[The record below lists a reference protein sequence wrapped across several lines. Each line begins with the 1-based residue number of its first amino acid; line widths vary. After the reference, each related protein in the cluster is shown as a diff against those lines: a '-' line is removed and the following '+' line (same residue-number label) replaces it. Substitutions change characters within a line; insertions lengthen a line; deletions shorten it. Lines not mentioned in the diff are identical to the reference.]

1 MSELTLES
9 FGQTF
14 TFGDDV
20 TMEEAIADIKS
31 RFNPKYQGTSLERLF
46 NSSLNLA
53 VSRADPTQFAV
64 DRTLLGEAYAGIRR
78 GIGATL
84 GSAVRGI
91 EEIPEAILN
100 EELFGNYFQDWGDE
114 IVTDTIRD
122 YKPGRDYE
130 WVGGLGEAV
139 GSAGAFLT
147 AGLIGTGI
155 GAGLA
160 AVSPI
165 SAPVVS
171 ALVAGGLG
179 ALATGDEA
187 YQRAIE
193 AGADPE
199 QLRAS
204 TFLGSLLGI
213 TEAIPAE
220 RLVGGL
226 FGRIGITAGAG
237 RMAGLTNKYKAGLID
252 DATNF
257 NRLNNIKDEV
267 GTLKAYIRNV
277 ATDAGLEGS
286 QEALQAIGQNVIEH
300 YIYNP
305 DQPITN
311 FEDIEQGL
319 YGGGAGAILSGI
331 TSIFKVRGDV
341 SRVERE
347 INREQDA
354 NAQARNNISTAVEDP
369 ALKAQI
375 QNIPGITARTL
386 SESLQP
392 VAQRFGVN
400 RALFPDV
407 ATGKVKEKLIIP
419 TALPDTAREQIKN
432 VLGPNNVVM
441 EESSSIKQLMSNVQ
455 PASTASALFQK
466 AQERERARR
475 QNAQIIDKTTGLT
488 TPIPEATLKAMEKT
502 GATIQYSGNL
512 EEFQRLFPEDYE
524 SISKGTK
531 NIQKRLNEV
540 LPGASVFAPA
550 EQQSGYFIE
559 DPTNPS
565 RRTYRETFP
574 AKDFANQVDTIYGAG
589 TSDKIGLNNIT
600 DPVINPSGGL
610 NKDYVNSMDKII
622 TLLEGEKKKRDDIQK
637 RIQPYTE
644 KLGLAAEQEGI
655 RNQIETAAK
664 TQTLSEKQKNIIGEI
679 NKLAGDDVNVSFGD
693 AARVQDM
700 YDRYR
705 GKVPSTPTVGGF
717 VIGTGESIML
727 NNDAINKDPA
737 AAKLLVGE
745 EAFHVAQIRFLTQK
759 ERDILDSTL
768 TPELAEANGIDL
780 SAYPDPQMKR
790 MEAQAKLA
798 AKYYAEGADSIK
810 GLRPEKKGVIR
821 RILDKIKKGIEGI
834 VRIVKKNNMETE
846 YQSVDQILRAFTE
859 GALARPSEA
868 RKPLIVESKNLSQIY
883 ANNAQAPTRALKS
896 TTALNKFMQGQT
908 PKGLKSWLGDVL
920 YNLYG
925 LTGTM
930 GDFFAK
936 YDGLK
941 PIAQLTRKIQA
952 KFDDVILKVEEIAG
966 TAFLE
971 RLNQGEK
978 TTLNGFLD
986 AVNRILQV
994 STEETLTEQ
1003 DLRKMGVTN
1012 PETIRKVL
1020 SGEDLNIV
1028 DFFGQDIIHPDPSL
1042 QDQTYR
1048 IDSGTPIAKIAEDTR
1063 KIFDYLFDEKLDA
1076 YVLINLAAIN
1086 EELTKDNYLN
1096 ITLDEI
1102 KTNPESLK
1110 AKLDQLNQN
1119 GETQR
1124 VKDIEDTLKIYNE
1137 AKKQKRLMYFPS
1149 IRNGRYG
1156 FKYKFKD
1163 ARGVEQT
1170 GFKVINDTGIT
1181 IKSLRRN
1188 AEEFQKKFFLEN
1200 PDYQKDG
1207 DTFEVTYDNFIR
1219 NNIDAS
1225 DSFMIQMIFD
1235 SAIGSTQLSSKM
1247 DKDALRDLRSKF
1259 IGKISKSVGT
1269 RLLPKSK
1276 SVYGYLTRDNRSTYL
1291 SENFNNYVS
1300 SQANLISRMPN
1311 NIQLQKEITKAKSDK
1326 SIPEPVIKQ
1335 VENVWGKDGY
1345 LTEEHRIS
1353 DQMKR
1358 GAFVW
1363 WLGYNLSSAMVNLV
1377 GLVHTTMPYIMAI
1390 AKNPAEGTQALIKG
1404 AKLAMMMTKRMPF
1417 ASAEKV
1423 GISRVLQFLDFANK
1437 PFDFTTKP
1445 AGMPQDIFDMLKSI
1459 QPSLNPIMLSDFT
1472 GELTQQGLRRN
1483 TKAGRAFDIG
1493 MRGAG
1498 FAFAWVET
1506 FNRVATA
1513 IAAYETYKKNP
1524 EAARRIYEAEG
1535 TNKFG
1540 EFNAENFTK
1549 FSVEKAQFKFDKTER
1564 PAYNRGPIG
1573 GVVTQ
1578 FLPYQINVMRYF
1590 FGALRAGIFGASGVD
1605 AQGNPRQLDPETR
1618 KIYQKM
1624 ALISSMAFIAGG
1636 GIVGMPAA
1644 AIIGDIISMIISAFG
1659 GDDEDPEKML
1669 TDMFNSFGLP
1679 QEISAALAYRGLPS
1693 LVGVE
1698 IGKRTGIEGPR
1709 SLFNIVTGNQEASL
1723 PDFLGPAGGILG
1735 QTNNFFRRY
1744 NNGDEDIAFM
1754 ELLPPV
1760 FRNIALA
1767 SMGSRR
1773 VTLAGRELP
1782 VEAFGG
1788 IDFFDTIMQA
1798 SGFTP
1803 TAVVEAR
1810 NSQYQQ
1816 NMMERNYTR
1825 RGEKFRNEARN
1836 TLVDLYAARAEGDQ
1850 EAVRELQED
1859 LRAIQ
1864 MAVNESRRENP
1875 SEPFS
1880 FDLKTLARYAYDDFL
1895 RREGVR
1901 VPITD
1906 LPKNIRRQYQENIL
1920 GQFGWRYQ
1928 PQS

>member
-20 TMEEAIADIKS
+20 TMEEAIADIKN
-31 RFNPKYQGTSLERLF
+31 RFNPKYQGTSLESLF

-78 GIGATL
+78 GISGTL
-84 GSAVRGI
+84 GSAIRGI
-91 EEIPEAILN
+91 EEIPEALLN
-100 EELFGNYFQDWGDE
+100 EELFGNYFQEWGDE
-114 IVTDTIRD
+114 FISDSVRD

-139 GSAGAFLT
+139 GSAGTFLT
-147 AGLIGTGI
+147 VGLIGTGI
-155 GAGLA
+155 GAGAAALA
-160 AVSPI
+160 PAVGI
-165 SAPVVS
+165 SAPVVG

-179 ALATGDEA
+179 VLATGDEA

-193 AGADPE
+193 DGADPE

-213 TEAIPAE
+213 TEAIPAG

-226 FGRIGITAGAG
+226 FGRIGITAGSG
-237 RMAGLTNKYKAGLID
+237 RMASLTNQYKAGLID
-252 DATNF
+252 DATYF
-257 NRLNNIKDEV
+257 NRLDNIKDEV
-267 GTLKAYIRNV
+267 GTLKAYIQNV
-277 ATDAGLEGS
+277 AADAGLEGS

-341 SRVERE
+341 RRVERE

-354 NAQARNNISTAVEDP
+354 NVQARNNISTAVEDP
-369 ALKAQI
+369 ALQTQI

-392 VAQRFGVN
+392 VEQKLGVN
-400 RALFPDV
+400 VALFPDV
-407 ATGKVKEKLIIP
+407 ATGGVKEKLIIP
-419 TALPDTAREQIKN
+419 TALPDTTREQIKN
-432 VLGPNNVVM
+432 VLGEDNVVM
-441 EESSSIKQLMSNVQ
+441 EESSSIKQLMSDVQ

-466 AQERERARR
+466 AQERARAREK
-475 QNAQIIDKTTGLT
+475 AKLEVDKTTGL
-488 TPIPEATLKAMEKT
+488 PQVSEDVSKIVDKT
-502 GATIQYSGNL
+502 GGSVQYAEDL
-512 EEFQRLFPEDYE
+512 VDFQVSLVGQP
-524 SISKGTK
+524 SINPAKALSSITKATK
-531 NIQKRLNEV
+531 NTQKNLNKV
-540 LPGASVFAPA
+540 LPEASVFSP
-550 EQQSGYFIE
+550 GKR
-559 DPTNPS
+559 P
-565 RRTYRETFP
+565 
-574 AKDFANQVDTIYGAG
+574 KDFVRQVDALYGAG
-589 TSDKIGLNNIT
+589 TSDKIGLSALT
-600 DPVINPSGGL
+600 GSGINPDATI
-610 NKDYVNSMDKII
+610 NQDYMNSMDKII

-637 RIQPYTE
+637 RIQTYKE
-644 KLGLAAEQEGI
+644 KLGLASEQESI
-655 RNQIETAAK
+655 RNQVEKAAK
-664 TQTLSEKQKNIIGEI
+664 TQALSEKQKNINSEI
-679 NKLAGDDVNVSFGD
+679 NKLAGDDVNIAFGN
-693 AARVQDM
+693 ASRVQNM
-700 YDRYR
+700 YDTYR
-705 GKVPSTPTVGGF
+705 GETPSTPTVGGF

-727 NNDAINKDPA
+727 NKDAINKDPA

-745 EAFHVAQIRFLTQK
+745 EAFHVAQIRFLTQN
-759 ERDILDSTL
+759 ERDILDKTL

-780 SAYPDPQMKR
+780 SSYPDPQMKR

-810 GLRPEKKGVIR
+810 GLKPEKKGLIR

-868 RKPLIVESKNLSQIY
+868 RKPLIVESKNLDKIY

-896 TTALNKFMQGQT
+896 TTAINKFMQGQT
-908 PKGLKSWLGDVL
+908 PSNIRSWLGDL
-920 YNLYG
+920 FYNLYG
-925 LTGTM
+925 MTGTM

-936 YDGLK
+936 YEGLK
-941 PIAQLTRKIQA
+941 PIAQITRKIQA

-971 RLNQGEK
+971 KLNQTEK

-1003 DLRKMGVTN
+1003 DLRAMGVTN
-1012 PETIRKVL
+1012 TETIRKIL
-1020 SGEDLNIV
+1020 SGEDLNIT
-1028 DFFGQDIIHPDPSL
+1028 DFFGQDIIHQDPSL

-1048 IDSGTPIAKIAEDTR
+1048 IDPNTPIAKIAEDTR

-1086 EELTKDNYLN
+1086 DELTKDNYLN
-1096 ITLDEI
+1096 ITLEEI

-1110 AKLDQLNQN
+1110 SKLDQLNQN
-1119 GETQR
+1119 NQTKR

-1188 AEEFQKKFFLEN
+1188 AQEFQKKFFLEN
-1200 PDYQKDG
+1200 PDYEKDG
-1207 DTFEVTYDNFIR
+1207 DVFEVTYDNFIR
-1219 NNIDAS
+1219 KNIDAS

-1235 SAIGSTQLSSKM
+1235 SAIGSTELSSKM

-1300 SQANLISRMPN
+1300 SQANLISRMPD
-1311 NIQLQKEITKAKSDK
+1311 NIQLQKEIKKAKSDR
-1326 SIPEPVIKQ
+1326 SIPEPVIQQ
-1335 VENVWGKDGY
+1335 VEKVWGKDGY
-1345 LTEEHRIS
+1345 LTEEHRVA
-1353 DQMKR
+1353 DKFKR
-1358 GAFVW
+1358 AAFVW

-1404 AKLAMMMTKRMPF
+1404 VKLATMLTKKMPF
-1417 ASAEKV
+1417 ASQEKV
-1423 GISRVLQFLDFANK
+1423 GMSRVLQFLDFANK

-1445 AGMPQDIFDMLKSI
+1445 DGMPQDIFDMLKSI

-1472 GELTQQGLRRN
+1472 GELTQQGLRKN
-1483 TKAGRAFDIG
+1483 TKAGRAFDIAV
-1493 MRGAG
+1493 RGAG

-1564 PAYNRGPIG
+1564 PEYNRGPIG

-1578 FLPYQINVMRYF
+1578 FLPYQFNVMRYF
-1590 FGALRAGIFGASGVD
+1590 FGALYAGIVGASGID
-1605 AQGNPRQLDPETR
+1605 AQGNPRKLDPETR

-1636 GIVGMPAA
+1636 GIIGMPLAG
-1644 AIIGDIISMIISAFG
+1644 IIGDLISMIISAFG
-1659 GDDEDPEKML
+1659 GDEEDPEKML

-1693 LVGVE
+1693 LAGVE

-1709 SLFNIVTGNQEASL
+1709 SFFNNVLGNQEASL
-1723 PDFLGPAGGILG
+1723 PDFLGPAGGMLG
-1735 QTNNFFRRY
+1735 QASNFFRRY
-1744 NNGDEDIAFM
+1744 NNGDEDIALM

-1816 NMMERNYTR
+1816 NMMERNYNR
-1825 RGEKFRNEARN
+1825 RGERFRNEYRN
-1836 TLVDLYAARAEGDQ
+1836 TMVDLYEARAEGDQ

-1864 MAVNESRRENP
+1864 MAVAESRRENP

-1880 FDLKTLARYAYDDFL
+1880 FDPKTIARYALDDFL

-1901 VPITD
+1901 VPLTD
-1906 LPKNIRRQYQENIL
+1906 LPKNIRGEYQENIL

-1928 PQS
+1928 PQT

>member
-1 MSELTLES
+1 MSELTLPEIGTYA
-9 FGQTF
+9 FGE
-14 TFGDDV
+14 DV
-20 TMEEAIADIKS
+20 TLEEAATELRSKLK
-31 RFNPKYQGTSLERLF
+31 PEYVGTPYEGIYNRIVDLSVE
-46 NSSLNLA
+46 
-53 VSRADPTQFAV
+53 RADPTQFAI

-78 GIGATL
+78 GISGTL
-84 GSAVRGI
+84 GSAIRGI
-91 EEIPEAILN
+91 EEIPEALLN
-100 EELFGNYFQDWGDE
+100 EELFGNYLQDAGAE
-114 IVTDTIRD
+114 FISDTLRD

-130 WVGGLGEAV
+130 WAGGLGEAV
-139 GSAGAFLT
+139 GSAGTFLT
-147 AGLIGTGI
+147 AGLIGAGV
-155 GAGLA
+155 GAGALA
-160 AVSPI
+160 LAPAAGI
-165 SAPVVS
+165 SSAIGG

-179 ALATGDEA
+179 VLVAGDEA
-187 YQRAIE
+187 YQRAVAE
-193 AGADPE
+193 GADPE
-199 QLRAS
+199 QLRYAVGLS
-204 TFLGSLLGI
+204 SAILGPL
-213 TEAIPAE
+213 EALPTG

-226 FGRIGITAGAG
+226 LGRIGITAGSG
-237 RMAGLTNKYKAGLID
+237 RMAGLTNQYRTGQIT
-252 DATNF
+252 DAEYF
-257 NRLNNIKDEV
+257 SRMDNIRDEV
-267 GTLKAYIRNV
+267 GTLRAYVTNV

-286 QEALQAIGQNVIEH
+286 QEALAAIGQNVIER

-305 DQPITN
+305 DQRIVN

-347 INREQDA
+347 ITREQDA
-354 NAQARNNISTAVEDP
+354 NTQARSNIGNGVEDP
-369 ALKAQI
+369 NLRAQI
-375 QNIPGITARTL
+375 DNLPGITARTL
-386 SESLQP
+386 SEALNP
-392 VAQRFGVN
+392 IVERFGV
-400 RALFPDV
+400 DV
-407 ATGKVKEKLIIP
+407 ALEAMTGAEEVGEKLIIP
-419 TALPDTAREQIKN
+419 TALPDTTREQIKN
-432 VLGPNNVVM
+432 ILGADNVVM
-441 EESSSIKQLMSNVQ
+441 EESTGIKQLISNVR
-455 PASTASALFQK
+455 PVSTASALFQK
-466 AQERERARR
+466 AQERARAREK
-475 QNAQIIDKTTGLT
+475 AKLEADKTTGLPAVPAEISNMVNKT
-488 TPIPEATLKAMEKT
+488 GGSVKYAEDLVNFQASLVGQPSIDPAKALSSITEAT
-502 GATIQYSGNL
+502 
-512 EEFQRLFPEDYE
+512 
-524 SISKGTK
+524 K
-531 NIQKRLNEV
+531 NTQKKLNEV
-540 LPGASVFAPA
+540 LPEASVFSP
-550 EQQSGYFIE
+550 GKRPKGFV
-559 DPTNPS
+559 
-565 RRTYRETFP
+565 R
-574 AKDFANQVDTIYGAG
+574 QVDALYGAG
-589 TSDKIGLNNIT
+589 TSDKIGLSSLT
-600 DPVINPSGGL
+600 GSAINPDATI
-610 NKDYVNSMDKII
+610 NQDYMNSMDKII

-637 RIQPYTE
+637 RIQTYKE
-644 KLGLAAEQEGI
+644 KLGLASEQESI

-664 TQTLSEKQKNIIGEI
+664 TQALSEKQKNINSEI
-679 NKLAGDDVNVSFGD
+679 NKLAGDDVNIAFGN
-693 AARVQDM
+693 ASRVQNM

-705 GKVPSTPTVGGF
+705 GEAPSTPTVGGF

-727 NNDAINKDPA
+727 NKDAINKDPA
-737 AAKLLVGE
+737 SAKLLVGE
-745 EAFHVAQIRFLTQK
+745 EAFHVAQIRFLTQNEK
-759 ERDILDSTL
+759 DILDKTL

-780 SAYPDPQMKR
+780 SSYPDPQMKR

-798 AKYYAEGADSIK
+798 AKYYAEGADSIT
-810 GLRPEKKGVIR
+810 GLRPEKKGFIR

-883 ANNAQAPTRALKS
+883 ANNAQAPTRTLNS
-896 TTALNKFMQGQT
+896 TTALNRFMQGQT
-908 PKGLKSWLGDVL
+908 PSNIKSWLGDL
-920 YNLYG
+920 FYNLYG

-936 YDGLK
+936 YEGLK

-971 RLNQGEK
+971 KLNQTEK

-994 STEETLTEQ
+994 STENNLTEQ
-1003 DLRKMGVTN
+1003 DLRAMGVTN
-1012 PETIRKVL
+1012 TETIRKIL
-1020 SGEDLNIV
+1020 SGEDLNIT
-1028 DFFGQDIIHPDPSL
+1028 DFFGQDIIHQDPSL
-1042 QDQTYR
+1042 QDQKYR
-1048 IDSGTPIAKIAEDTR
+1048 IDPNTPIAKIAEDTR

-1086 EELTKDNYLN
+1086 DELTKDNYLN
-1096 ITLDEI
+1096 LTLDEI

-1110 AKLDQLNQN
+1110 SKLDQLNQN
-1119 GETQR
+1119 NETKR

-1149 IRNGRYG
+1149 LRNGRYG
-1156 FKYKFKD
+1156 FKYKFRD
-1163 ARGVEQT
+1163 ARGVERT
-1170 GFKVINDTGIT
+1170 GFKVINDTGVT

-1188 AEEFQKKFFLEN
+1188 AGEFQKKFFLEN
-1200 PDYQKDG
+1200 PDYKKEG
-1207 DTFEVTYDNFIR
+1207 DVFEVTYDNFIR
-1219 NNIDAS
+1219 ENIDAS

-1235 SAIGSTQLSSKM
+1235 SAIGSTELSSKM
-1247 DKDALRDLRSKF
+1247 DENALRDLRSKF
-1259 IGKISKSVGT
+1259 IGKISQSVGK
-1269 RLLPKSK
+1269 RLLPKST

-1300 SQANLISRMPN
+1300 SQANLISRMPD
-1311 NIQLQKEITKAKSDK
+1311 NIQLQKEITKAKSDR
-1326 SIPEPVIKQ
+1326 SIPEPVIQQ
-1335 VENVWGKDGY
+1335 VEKVWGKDGY
-1345 LTEEHRIS
+1345 LTEEHRIA
-1353 DQMKR
+1353 DKFKR

-1404 AKLAMMMTKRMPF
+1404 VKLAMMMTKRMPF
-1417 ASAEKV
+1417 ASPEKV
-1423 GISRVLQFLDFANK
+1423 GMSRVLQFLDFANK

-1445 AGMPQDIFDMLKSI
+1445 DGMPQDIFDMLKSI

-1483 TKAGRAFDIG
+1483 TKAGRAFDIAL
-1493 MRGAG
+1493 RGAG

-1506 FNRVATA
+1506 FNRVTTA

-1535 TNKFG
+1535 VNKFG

-1578 FLPYQINVMRYF
+1578 FLPYQVNVMRYF

-1605 AQGNPRQLDPETR
+1605 AQGNPRKLDPETR

-1636 GIVGMPAA
+1636 GLIGMPLA
-1644 AIIGDIISMIISAFG
+1644 AITGDLISMIISAFG
-1659 GDDEDPEKML
+1659 GDEEDPEKML

-1709 SLFNIVTGNQEASL
+1709 SLFNNVFGNQEASL
-1723 PDFLGPAGGILG
+1723 SDFFGPAGGILG
-1735 QTNNFFRRY
+1735 QASNFFRRY
-1744 NNGDEDIAFM
+1744 NSGDEDIAFM

-1788 IDFFDTIMQA
+1788 IDFFDTIVQA

-1825 RGEKFRNEARN
+1825 RGERFRNEARN
-1836 TLVDLYAARAEGDQ
+1836 TLVDLYTARAEGDQ
-1850 EAVRELQED
+1850 EAVRDLQED
-1859 LRAIQ
+1859 IRAIQ
-1864 MAVNESRRENP
+1864 EAVNESRRENP

-1880 FDLKTLARYAYDDFL
+1880 FDLKTIARYASDDFL
-1895 RREGVR
+1895 RRQGIQIPVR
-1901 VPITD
+1901 EM
-1906 LPKNIRRQYQENIL
+1906 PKVIRPQYQEAL

>member
-1 MSELTLES
+1 MSELTLPEIGTYA
-9 FGQTF
+9 FGE
-14 TFGDDV
+14 DV
-20 TMEEAIADIKS
+20 TLEEAATELRSKLK
-31 RFNPKYQGTSLERLF
+31 PEYVGTPYEGIYNRIVDLSVE
-46 NSSLNLA
+46 
-53 VSRADPTQFAV
+53 RADPTQFAI

-78 GIGATL
+78 GISGTL
-84 GSAVRGI
+84 GSAIRGI
-91 EEIPEAILN
+91 EEIPEALLN
-100 EELFGNYFQDWGDE
+100 EELFGNYLQDAGAE
-114 IVTDTIRD
+114 FISDTLRD

-130 WVGGLGEAV
+130 WAGGLGEAV
-139 GSAGAFLT
+139 GSAGTFLT
-147 AGLIGTGI
+147 AGLIGAGV
-155 GAGLA
+155 GAGALA
-160 AVSPI
+160 LAPAAGI
-165 SAPVVS
+165 SSAIGG

-179 ALATGDEA
+179 VLVAGDEA
-187 YQRAIE
+187 YQRAVAE
-193 AGADPE
+193 GADPE
-199 QLRAS
+199 QLRYAVGLS
-204 TFLGSLLGI
+204 SAILGPL
-213 TEAIPAE
+213 EALPTG

-226 FGRIGITAGAG
+226 LGRIGITAGSG
-237 RMAGLTNKYKAGLID
+237 RMAGLTNQYRTGQIT
-252 DATNF
+252 DAEYF
-257 NRLNNIKDEV
+257 SRMDNIRDEV
-267 GTLKAYIRNV
+267 GTLRAYVTNV

-286 QEALQAIGQNVIEH
+286 QEALAAIGQNVIER

-305 DQPITN
+305 DQRIVN

-347 INREQDA
+347 ITREQDA
-354 NAQARNNISTAVEDP
+354 NTQARSNIGNGVEDP
-369 ALKAQI
+369 NLRAQI
-375 QNIPGITARTL
+375 DNLPGITARTL
-386 SESLQP
+386 SEALNP
-392 VAQRFGVN
+392 IVERFGV
-400 RALFPDV
+400 DV
-407 ATGKVKEKLIIP
+407 ALEAMTGAEEVGEKLIIP
-419 TALPDTAREQIKN
+419 TALPDTTREQIKN
-432 VLGPNNVVM
+432 ILGADNVVM
-441 EESSSIKQLMSNVQ
+441 EESTGIKQLISNVR
-455 PASTASALFQK
+455 PVSTASALFQK
-466 AQERERARR
+466 AQERARAREK
-475 QNAQIIDKTTGLT
+475 AKLEADKTTGLPAVPAEISNMVNKT
-488 TPIPEATLKAMEKT
+488 GGSVKYAEDLVDFQASLVGQPSIDPAKALSSITEAT
-502 GATIQYSGNL
+502 
-512 EEFQRLFPEDYE
+512 
-524 SISKGTK
+524 K
-531 NIQKRLNEV
+531 NTQKKLNEV
-540 LPGASVFAPA
+540 LPEASVFSP
-550 EQQSGYFIE
+550 GKRPKGFV
-559 DPTNPS
+559 
-565 RRTYRETFP
+565 R
-574 AKDFANQVDTIYGAG
+574 QVDALYGAG
-589 TSDKIGLNNIT
+589 TSDKIGLSSLT
-600 DPVINPSGGL
+600 GSAINPDATI
-610 NKDYVNSMDKII
+610 NQDYMNSMDKII

-637 RIQPYTE
+637 RIQTYKE
-644 KLGLAAEQEGI
+644 KLGLASEQESI
-655 RNQIETAAK
+655 RNQIEAAAK
-664 TQTLSEKQKNIIGEI
+664 TQALSEKQKNINSEI
-679 NKLAGDDVNVSFGD
+679 NKLAGDDVNIAFGN
-693 AARVQDM
+693 ASRVQNM

-705 GKVPSTPTVGGF
+705 GEAPSTPTVGGF

-727 NNDAINKDPA
+727 NKDAINKDPA
-737 AAKLLVGE
+737 SAKLLVGE
-745 EAFHVAQIRFLTQK
+745 EAFHVAQIRFLTQNEK
-759 ERDILDSTL
+759 DILDKTL

-780 SAYPDPQMKR
+780 SSYPDPQMKR

-798 AKYYAEGADSIK
+798 AKYYAEGADSIT
-810 GLRPEKKGVIR
+810 GLRPEKKGFIR

-834 VRIVKKNNMETE
+834 VRIVKNNNMETE

-883 ANNAQAPTRALKS
+883 ANNAQAPTRTLNS
-896 TTALNKFMQGQT
+896 TTALNRFMQGQT
-908 PKGLKSWLGDVL
+908 PSNIKSWLGDL
-920 YNLYG
+920 FYNLYG

-936 YDGLK
+936 YEGLK
-941 PIAQLTRKIQA
+941 PIAQITRKIQA

-971 RLNQGEK
+971 KLNQTEK

-994 STEETLTEQ
+994 STENNLTEQ
-1003 DLRKMGVTN
+1003 DLRAMGVTN
-1012 PETIRKVL
+1012 TETIRKIL
-1020 SGEDLNIV
+1020 SGEDLNIT
-1028 DFFGQDIIHPDPSL
+1028 DFFGQDIIHQDPSL
-1042 QDQTYR
+1042 QDQKYR
-1048 IDSGTPIAKIAEDTR
+1048 IDPNTPIAKIAEDTR

-1086 EELTKDNYLN
+1086 DELTKDNYLN
-1096 ITLDEI
+1096 LTLDEI

-1110 AKLDQLNQN
+1110 SKLDQLNQN
-1119 GETQR
+1119 NETKR

-1149 IRNGRYG
+1149 LRNGRYG
-1156 FKYKFKD
+1156 FKYKFRD
-1163 ARGVEQT
+1163 ARGVERT
-1170 GFKVINDTGIT
+1170 GFKVINDTGVT

-1188 AEEFQKKFFLEN
+1188 AGEFQKKFFLEN
-1200 PDYQKDG
+1200 SEYKKEG
-1207 DTFEVTYDNFIR
+1207 DVFEVTYDNFIR
-1219 NNIDAS
+1219 ENIDAS

-1235 SAIGSTQLSSKM
+1235 SAIGSTELSSKM
-1247 DKDALRDLRSKF
+1247 DENALRDLRSKF
-1259 IGKISKSVGT
+1259 IGKISQSVGK
-1269 RLLPKSK
+1269 RLLPKST

-1300 SQANLISRMPN
+1300 SQANLISRMPD
-1311 NIQLQKEITKAKSDK
+1311 NIQLQKEITKAKSDR
-1326 SIPEPVIKQ
+1326 SIPEPVIQQ
-1335 VENVWGKDGY
+1335 VEKVWGKDGY
-1345 LTEEHRIS
+1345 LTEEHRIA
-1353 DQMKR
+1353 DKFKR

-1404 AKLAMMMTKRMPF
+1404 VKLAMMMTKRMPF
-1417 ASAEKV
+1417 ASPEKV
-1423 GISRVLQFLDFANK
+1423 GMSRVLQFLDFANK

-1445 AGMPQDIFDMLKSI
+1445 DGMPQDIFDMLKSI

-1483 TKAGRAFDIG
+1483 TKAGRAFDIAL
-1493 MRGAG
+1493 RGAG

-1506 FNRVATA
+1506 FNRVTTA

-1535 TNKFG
+1535 VNKFG

-1578 FLPYQINVMRYF
+1578 FLPYQVNVMRYF

-1605 AQGNPRQLDPETR
+1605 AQGNPRKLDPETR

-1636 GIVGMPAA
+1636 GLIGMPLA
-1644 AIIGDIISMIISAFG
+1644 AITGDLISMIISAFG
-1659 GDDEDPEKML
+1659 GDEEDPEKML

-1709 SLFNIVTGNQEASL
+1709 SLFNNVFGNQEASL
-1723 PDFLGPAGGILG
+1723 SDFFGPAGGILG
-1735 QTNNFFRRY
+1735 QASNFFRRY
-1744 NNGDEDIAFM
+1744 NSGDEDIAFM

-1788 IDFFDTIMQA
+1788 IDFFDTIVQA

-1825 RGEKFRNEARN
+1825 RGERFRNEARN
-1836 TLVDLYAARAEGDQ
+1836 TLVDLYTARAEGDQ
-1850 EAVRELQED
+1850 EAVRDLQED
-1859 LRAIQ
+1859 IRAIQ
-1864 MAVNESRRENP
+1864 EAVNESRRENP

-1880 FDLKTLARYAYDDFL
+1880 FDLKTIARYASDDFL
-1895 RREGVR
+1895 RRQGIQIPVR
-1901 VPITD
+1901 EM
-1906 LPKNIRRQYQENIL
+1906 PKVIRPQYQEAL

>member
-1 MSELTLES
+1 MSELTLPEIGTYA
-9 FGQTF
+9 FGE
-14 TFGDDV
+14 DV
-20 TMEEAIADIKS
+20 TLEEAATELRSKLK
-31 RFNPKYQGTSLERLF
+31 PEYVGTPYEGIYNRIVDLSVE
-46 NSSLNLA
+46 
-53 VSRADPTQFAV
+53 RADPTQFAI

-78 GIGATL
+78 GISGTL
-84 GSAVRGI
+84 GSAIRGI
-91 EEIPEAILN
+91 EEIPEALLN
-100 EELFGNYFQDWGDE
+100 EELFGNYLQDAGAE
-114 IVTDTIRD
+114 FISDTLRD

-130 WVGGLGEAV
+130 WAGGLGEAV
-139 GSAGAFLT
+139 GSAGTFLT
-147 AGLIGTGI
+147 AGLIGAGV
-155 GAGLA
+155 GAGALA
-160 AVSPI
+160 LAPAAGI
-165 SAPVVS
+165 SSAIGG

-179 ALATGDEA
+179 VLVAGDEA
-187 YQRAIE
+187 YQRAVAE
-193 AGADPE
+193 GADPE
-199 QLRAS
+199 QLRYAVGLS
-204 TFLGSLLGI
+204 SAILGPL
-213 TEAIPAE
+213 EALPTG

-226 FGRIGITAGAG
+226 LGRIGITAGSG
-237 RMAGLTNKYKAGLID
+237 RMAGLTNQYRTGQIT
-252 DATNF
+252 DAEYF
-257 NRLNNIKDEV
+257 SRMDNIRDEV
-267 GTLKAYIRNV
+267 GTLRAYVTNV

-286 QEALQAIGQNVIEH
+286 QEALAAIGQNVIER

-305 DQPITN
+305 DQRIVN

-347 INREQDA
+347 ITREQDA
-354 NAQARNNISTAVEDP
+354 NTQARSNIGNGVEDP
-369 ALKAQI
+369 NLRAQI
-375 QNIPGITARTL
+375 DNLPGITARTL
-386 SESLQP
+386 SEALNP
-392 VAQRFGVN
+392 IVERFGV
-400 RALFPDV
+400 DV
-407 ATGKVKEKLIIP
+407 ALEAMTGAEEVGEKLIIP
-419 TALPDTAREQIKN
+419 TALPDTTREQIKN
-432 VLGPNNVVM
+432 ILGADNVVM
-441 EESSSIKQLMSNVQ
+441 EESTGIKQLISNVR
-455 PASTASALFQK
+455 PVSTASALFQK
-466 AQERERARR
+466 AQERARAREK
-475 QNAQIIDKTTGLT
+475 AKLEADKTTGLPAVPAEISNMVNKT
-488 TPIPEATLKAMEKT
+488 GGSVKYAEDLVNFQASLVGQPSIDPAKALSSITEAT
-502 GATIQYSGNL
+502 
-512 EEFQRLFPEDYE
+512 
-524 SISKGTK
+524 K
-531 NIQKRLNEV
+531 NTQKKLNEV
-540 LPGASVFAPA
+540 LPEASVFSP
-550 EQQSGYFIE
+550 GKRPKGFV
-559 DPTNPS
+559 
-565 RRTYRETFP
+565 R
-574 AKDFANQVDTIYGAG
+574 QVDALYGAG
-589 TSDKIGLNNIT
+589 TSDKIGLSSLT
-600 DPVINPSGGL
+600 GSAINPDATI
-610 NKDYVNSMDKII
+610 NQDYMNSMDKII

-637 RIQPYTE
+637 RIQTYKE
-644 KLGLAAEQEGI
+644 KLGLASEQESI
-655 RNQIETAAK
+655 RNQIEAAAK
-664 TQTLSEKQKNIIGEI
+664 TQALSEKQKNINSEI
-679 NKLAGDDVNVSFGD
+679 NKLAGDDVNIAFGN
-693 AARVQDM
+693 ASRVQNM

-705 GKVPSTPTVGGF
+705 GETPSTPTVGGF

-727 NNDAINKDPA
+727 NKDAINKDPA

-745 EAFHVAQIRFLTQK
+745 EAFHVAQIRFLTQN
-759 ERDILDSTL
+759 ERDILDKTL

-780 SAYPDPQMKR
+780 SSYPDPQMKR

-798 AKYYAEGADSIK
+798 AKYYAEGADSIT
-810 GLRPEKKGVIR
+810 GLRPEKKGFIR

-883 ANNAQAPTRALKS
+883 ANNAQAPTRTLNS
-896 TTALNKFMQGQT
+896 TTALNRFMQGQT
-908 PKGLKSWLGDVL
+908 PSNIKSWLGDL
-920 YNLYG
+920 FYNLYG

-936 YDGLK
+936 YEGLK

-971 RLNQGEK
+971 KLNQTEK

-994 STEETLTEQ
+994 STENNLTEQ
-1003 DLRKMGVTN
+1003 DLRAMGVTN
-1012 PETIRKVL
+1012 TETIRKIL
-1020 SGEDLNIV
+1020 SGEDLNIT
-1028 DFFGQDIIHPDPSL
+1028 DFFGQDIIHQDPSL
-1042 QDQTYR
+1042 QDQKYR
-1048 IDSGTPIAKIAEDTR
+1048 IDPNTPIAKIAEDTR

-1086 EELTKDNYLN
+1086 DELTKDNYLN
-1096 ITLDEI
+1096 LTLDEI

-1110 AKLDQLNQN
+1110 SKLDQLNQN
-1119 GETQR
+1119 NETKR

-1149 IRNGRYG
+1149 LRNGRYG
-1156 FKYKFKD
+1156 FKYKFRD
-1163 ARGVEQT
+1163 ARGVERT
-1170 GFKVINDTGIT
+1170 GFKVINDTGVT

-1188 AEEFQKKFFLEN
+1188 AGEFQKKFFLEN
-1200 PDYQKDG
+1200 SEYKKEG
-1207 DTFEVTYDNFIR
+1207 DVFEVTYDNFIR
-1219 NNIDAS
+1219 ENIDAS

-1235 SAIGSTQLSSKM
+1235 SAIGSTELSSKM
-1247 DKDALRDLRSKF
+1247 DENALRDLRSKF
-1259 IGKISKSVGT
+1259 IGKLSQSVGK
-1269 RLLPKSK
+1269 RLLPKST

-1300 SQANLISRMPN
+1300 SQANLISRMPD
-1311 NIQLQKEITKAKSDK
+1311 NIQLQKEITKAKSDR
-1326 SIPEPVIKQ
+1326 SIPEPVIQQ
-1335 VENVWGKDGY
+1335 VEKVWGKDGY
-1345 LTEEHRIS
+1345 LTEEHRIA
-1353 DQMKR
+1353 DKFKR

-1404 AKLAMMMTKRMPF
+1404 VKLAMMMTKRMPF
-1417 ASAEKV
+1417 ASPEKV
-1423 GISRVLQFLDFANK
+1423 GMSRVLQFLDFANK

-1445 AGMPQDIFDMLKSI
+1445 DGMPQDIFDMLKSI

-1483 TKAGRAFDIG
+1483 TKAGRAFDIAL
-1493 MRGAG
+1493 RGAG

-1506 FNRVATA
+1506 FNRVTTA

-1535 TNKFG
+1535 VNKFG

-1578 FLPYQINVMRYF
+1578 FLPYQVNVMRYF

-1605 AQGNPRQLDPETR
+1605 AQGNPRKLDPETR

-1636 GIVGMPAA
+1636 GLIGMPLA
-1644 AIIGDIISMIISAFG
+1644 AITGDLISMIISAFG
-1659 GDDEDPEKML
+1659 GDEEDPEKML

-1709 SLFNIVTGNQEASL
+1709 SLFNNVFGNQEASL
-1723 PDFLGPAGGILG
+1723 SDFFGPAGGILG
-1735 QTNNFFRRY
+1735 QASNFFRRY
-1744 NNGDEDIAFM
+1744 NSGDEDIAFM

-1788 IDFFDTIMQA
+1788 IDFFDTIVQA

-1825 RGEKFRNEARN
+1825 RGERFRNEARN
-1836 TLVDLYAARAEGDQ
+1836 TLVDLYTARAEGDQ
-1850 EAVRELQED
+1850 EAVRDLQED
-1859 LRAIQ
+1859 IRAIQ
-1864 MAVNESRRENP
+1864 EAVNESRRENP

-1880 FDLKTLARYAYDDFL
+1880 FDLKTIARYASDDFL
-1895 RREGVR
+1895 RRQGIQIPVR
-1901 VPITD
+1901 EM
-1906 LPKNIRRQYQENIL
+1906 PKVIRPQYQEAL

>member
-1 MSELTLES
+1 MSELTLPEIGTYA
-9 FGQTF
+9 FGE
-14 TFGDDV
+14 DV
-20 TMEEAIADIKS
+20 TLEEAATELRSKLK
-31 RFNPKYQGTSLERLF
+31 PEYVGTPYEGIYNRIVDLSVE
-46 NSSLNLA
+46 
-53 VSRADPTQFAV
+53 RADPTQFAI

-78 GIGATL
+78 GISGTL
-84 GSAVRGI
+84 GSAIRGI
-91 EEIPEAILN
+91 EEIPEALLN
-100 EELFGNYFQDWGDE
+100 EELFGNYLQDAGAE
-114 IVTDTIRD
+114 FISDTLRD

-130 WVGGLGEAV
+130 WAGGLGEAV
-139 GSAGAFLT
+139 GSAGTFLT
-147 AGLIGTGI
+147 AGLIGAGV
-155 GAGLA
+155 GAGALA
-160 AVSPI
+160 LAPAAGI
-165 SAPVVS
+165 SSAIGG

-179 ALATGDEA
+179 VLVAGDEA
-187 YQRAIE
+187 YQRAVAE
-193 AGADPE
+193 GADPE
-199 QLRAS
+199 QLRYAVGLS
-204 TFLGSLLGI
+204 SAILGPL
-213 TEAIPAE
+213 EALPTG

-226 FGRIGITAGAG
+226 LGRIGITAGSG
-237 RMAGLTNKYKAGLID
+237 RMAGLTNQYRTGQIT
-252 DATNF
+252 DAEYF
-257 NRLNNIKDEV
+257 SRMDNIRDEV
-267 GTLKAYIRNV
+267 GTLRAYVTNV

-286 QEALQAIGQNVIEH
+286 QEALAAIGQNVIER

-305 DQPITN
+305 DQRIVN

-347 INREQDA
+347 ITREQDA
-354 NAQARNNISTAVEDP
+354 NTQARSNIGNGVEDP
-369 ALKAQI
+369 NLRAQI
-375 QNIPGITARTL
+375 DNLPGITARTL
-386 SESLQP
+386 SEALNP
-392 VAQRFGVN
+392 IVERFGV
-400 RALFPDV
+400 DV
-407 ATGKVKEKLIIP
+407 ALEAMTGAEEVGEKLIIP
-419 TALPDTAREQIKN
+419 TALPDTTREQIKN
-432 VLGPNNVVM
+432 ILGADNVVM
-441 EESSSIKQLMSNVQ
+441 EESTGIKQLISNVR
-455 PASTASALFQK
+455 PVSTASALFQK
-466 AQERERARR
+466 AQERARAREK
-475 QNAQIIDKTTGLT
+475 AKLEADKTTGLPAVPAEISNMVNKT
-488 TPIPEATLKAMEKT
+488 GGSVKYAEDLVNFQASLVGQPSIDPAKALSSITEAT
-502 GATIQYSGNL
+502 
-512 EEFQRLFPEDYE
+512 
-524 SISKGTK
+524 K
-531 NIQKRLNEV
+531 NTQKKLNEV
-540 LPGASVFAPA
+540 LPEASVFSP
-550 EQQSGYFIE
+550 GKRPKGFV
-559 DPTNPS
+559 
-565 RRTYRETFP
+565 R
-574 AKDFANQVDTIYGAG
+574 QVDALYGAG
-589 TSDKIGLNNIT
+589 TSDKIGLSSLT
-600 DPVINPSGGL
+600 GSAINPDATI
-610 NKDYVNSMDKII
+610 NQDYMNSMDKII

-637 RIQPYTE
+637 RIQTYKE
-644 KLGLAAEQEGI
+644 KLGLASEQESI
-655 RNQIETAAK
+655 RNQIEAAAK
-664 TQTLSEKQKNIIGEI
+664 TQALSEKQKNINSEI
-679 NKLAGDDVNVSFGD
+679 NKLAGDDVNIAFGN
-693 AARVQDM
+693 ASRVQNM

-705 GKVPSTPTVGGF
+705 GEAPSTPTVGGF

-727 NNDAINKDPA
+727 NKDAINKDPA
-737 AAKLLVGE
+737 SAKLLVGE
-745 EAFHVAQIRFLTQK
+745 EAFHVAQIRFLTQNEK
-759 ERDILDSTL
+759 DILDKTL

-780 SAYPDPQMKR
+780 SSYPDPQMKR

-798 AKYYAEGADSIK
+798 AKYYAEGADSIT
-810 GLRPEKKGVIR
+810 GLRPEKKGFIR

-883 ANNAQAPTRALKS
+883 ANNAQGPTRTLNS
-896 TTALNKFMQGQT
+896 TTALNRFMQGQT
-908 PKGLKSWLGDVL
+908 PSNIKSWLGDL
-920 YNLYG
+920 FYNLYG

-936 YDGLK
+936 YEGLK

-971 RLNQGEK
+971 KLNQTEK

-994 STEETLTEQ
+994 STENNLTEQ
-1003 DLRKMGVTN
+1003 DLRAMGVTN
-1012 PETIRKVL
+1012 TETIRKIL
-1020 SGEDLNIV
+1020 SGEDLNIT
-1028 DFFGQDIIHPDPSL
+1028 DFFGQDIIHQDPSL
-1042 QDQTYR
+1042 QDQKYR
-1048 IDSGTPIAKIAEDTR
+1048 IDPNTPIAKIAEDTR

-1086 EELTKDNYLN
+1086 DELTKDNYLN
-1096 ITLDEI
+1096 LTLDEI

-1110 AKLDQLNQN
+1110 SKLDQLNQN
-1119 GETQR
+1119 NETKR

-1149 IRNGRYG
+1149 LRNGRYG
-1156 FKYKFKD
+1156 FKYKFRD
-1163 ARGVEQT
+1163 ARGVERT
-1170 GFKVINDTGIT
+1170 GFKVINDTGVT

-1188 AEEFQKKFFLEN
+1188 AGEFQKKFFLEN
-1200 PDYQKDG
+1200 SEYKKEG
-1207 DTFEVTYDNFIR
+1207 DVFEVTYDNFIR
-1219 NNIDAS
+1219 ENIDAS

-1235 SAIGSTQLSSKM
+1235 SAIGSTELSSKM
-1247 DKDALRDLRSKF
+1247 DENALRDLRSKF
-1259 IGKISKSVGT
+1259 IGKLSQSVGK
-1269 RLLPKSK
+1269 RLLPKST

-1300 SQANLISRMPN
+1300 SQANLISRMPD
-1311 NIQLQKEITKAKSDK
+1311 NIQLQKEITKAKSDR
-1326 SIPEPVIKQ
+1326 SIPEPVIQQ
-1335 VENVWGKDGY
+1335 VEKVWGKDGY
-1345 LTEEHRIS
+1345 LTEEHRIA
-1353 DQMKR
+1353 DKFKR

-1404 AKLAMMMTKRMPF
+1404 VKLAMMMTKRMPF
-1417 ASAEKV
+1417 ASPEKV
-1423 GISRVLQFLDFANK
+1423 GMSRVLQFLDFANK

-1445 AGMPQDIFDMLKSI
+1445 DGMPQDIFDMLKSI

-1483 TKAGRAFDIG
+1483 TKAGRAFDIAL
-1493 MRGAG
+1493 RGAG

-1506 FNRVATA
+1506 FNRVTTA

-1535 TNKFG
+1535 VNKFG

-1578 FLPYQINVMRYF
+1578 FLPYQVNVMRYF

-1605 AQGNPRQLDPETR
+1605 AQGNPRKLDPETR

-1636 GIVGMPAA
+1636 GLIGMPLA
-1644 AIIGDIISMIISAFG
+1644 AITGDLISMIISAFG
-1659 GDDEDPEKML
+1659 GDEEDPEKML

-1709 SLFNIVTGNQEASL
+1709 SLFNNVFGNQEASL
-1723 PDFLGPAGGILG
+1723 SDFFGPAGGILG
-1735 QTNNFFRRY
+1735 QASNFFRRY
-1744 NNGDEDIAFM
+1744 NSGDEDIAFM

-1788 IDFFDTIMQA
+1788 IDFFDTIVQA

-1825 RGEKFRNEARN
+1825 RGERFRNEARN
-1836 TLVDLYAARAEGDQ
+1836 TLVDLYTARAEGDQ
-1850 EAVRELQED
+1850 EAVRDLQED
-1859 LRAIQ
+1859 IRAIQ
-1864 MAVNESRRENP
+1864 EAVNESRRENP

-1880 FDLKTLARYAYDDFL
+1880 FDLKTIARYASDDFL
-1895 RREGVR
+1895 RRQGIQIPVR
-1901 VPITD
+1901 EM
-1906 LPKNIRRQYQENIL
+1906 PKVIRPQYQEAL

>member
-1 MSELTLES
+1 MSELTLPEIGTYA
-9 FGQTF
+9 FGE
-14 TFGDDV
+14 DV
-20 TMEEAIADIKS
+20 TLEEAATELRSKLK
-31 RFNPKYQGTSLERLF
+31 PEYVGTPYEGIYNRIVDLSVE
-46 NSSLNLA
+46 
-53 VSRADPTQFAV
+53 RADPTQFAI

-78 GIGATL
+78 GISGTL
-84 GSAVRGI
+84 GSAIRGI
-91 EEIPEAILN
+91 EEIPEALLN
-100 EELFGNYFQDWGDE
+100 EELFGNYLQDAGAE
-114 IVTDTIRD
+114 FISDTLRD

-130 WVGGLGEAV
+130 WAGGLGEAV
-139 GSAGAFLT
+139 GSAGTFLT
-147 AGLIGTGI
+147 AGLIGAGV
-155 GAGLA
+155 GAGALA
-160 AVSPI
+160 LAPAAGI
-165 SAPVVS
+165 SSAIGG

-179 ALATGDEA
+179 VLVAGDEA
-187 YQRAIE
+187 YQRAVAE
-193 AGADPE
+193 GADPE
-199 QLRAS
+199 QLRYAVGLS
-204 TFLGSLLGI
+204 SAILGPL
-213 TEAIPAE
+213 EALPTG

-226 FGRIGITAGAG
+226 LGRIGITAGSG
-237 RMAGLTNKYKAGLID
+237 RMAGLTNQYRTGQIT
-252 DATNF
+252 DAEYF
-257 NRLNNIKDEV
+257 SRMDNIRDEV
-267 GTLKAYIRNV
+267 GTLRAYVTNV

-286 QEALQAIGQNVIEH
+286 QEALAAIGQNVIER

-305 DQPITN
+305 DQRIVN

-347 INREQDA
+347 ITREQDA
-354 NAQARNNISTAVEDP
+354 NTQARSNIGNGVEDP
-369 ALKAQI
+369 NLRAQI
-375 QNIPGITARTL
+375 DNLPGITARTL
-386 SESLQP
+386 SEALNP
-392 VAQRFGVN
+392 IVERFGV
-400 RALFPDV
+400 DV
-407 ATGKVKEKLIIP
+407 ALEAMTGAEEVGEKLIIP
-419 TALPDTAREQIKN
+419 TALPDTTREQIKN
-432 VLGPNNVVM
+432 ILGADNVVM
-441 EESSSIKQLMSNVQ
+441 EESTGIKQLISNVR
-455 PASTASALFQK
+455 PVSTASALFQK
-466 AQERERARR
+466 AQERARAREK
-475 QNAQIIDKTTGLT
+475 AKLEADKTTGLPAVPAEISNMVNKT
-488 TPIPEATLKAMEKT
+488 GGSVKYAEDLVNFQASLVGQPSIDPAKALSSITEAT
-502 GATIQYSGNL
+502 
-512 EEFQRLFPEDYE
+512 
-524 SISKGTK
+524 K
-531 NIQKRLNEV
+531 NTQKKLNEV
-540 LPGASVFAPA
+540 LPEASVFSP
-550 EQQSGYFIE
+550 GKRPKGFV
-559 DPTNPS
+559 
-565 RRTYRETFP
+565 R
-574 AKDFANQVDTIYGAG
+574 QVDALYGAG
-589 TSDKIGLNNIT
+589 TSDKIGLSSLT
-600 DPVINPSGGL
+600 GSAINPDATI
-610 NKDYVNSMDKII
+610 NQDYMNSMDKII

-637 RIQPYTE
+637 RIQTYKE
-644 KLGLAAEQEGI
+644 KLGLASEQESI

-664 TQTLSEKQKNIIGEI
+664 TQALSEKQKNINSEI
-679 NKLAGDDVNVSFGD
+679 NKLAGDDVNIAFGN
-693 AARVQDM
+693 ASRVQNM

-705 GKVPSTPTVGGF
+705 GEAPSTPTVGGF

-727 NNDAINKDPA
+727 NKDAINKDPA
-737 AAKLLVGE
+737 SAKLLVGE
-745 EAFHVAQIRFLTQK
+745 EAFHVAQIRFLTQNEK
-759 ERDILDSTL
+759 DILDKTL

-780 SAYPDPQMKR
+780 SSYPDPQMKR

-798 AKYYAEGADSIK
+798 AKYYAEGADSIT
-810 GLRPEKKGVIR
+810 GLRPEKKGFIR

-834 VRIVKKNNMETE
+834 VRIVKNNNMETE

-883 ANNAQAPTRALKS
+883 ANNAQAPTRTLNS
-896 TTALNKFMQGQT
+896 TTALNRFMQGQT
-908 PKGLKSWLGDVL
+908 PSNIKSWLGDL
-920 YNLYG
+920 FYNLYG

-936 YDGLK
+936 YEGLK

-971 RLNQGEK
+971 KLNQTEK

-994 STEETLTEQ
+994 STENNLTEQ
-1003 DLRKMGVTN
+1003 DLRAMGVTN
-1012 PETIRKVL
+1012 TETIRKIL
-1020 SGEDLNIV
+1020 SGEDLNIT
-1028 DFFGQDIIHPDPSL
+1028 DFFGQDIIHQDPSL
-1042 QDQTYR
+1042 QDQKYR
-1048 IDSGTPIAKIAEDTR
+1048 IDPNTPIAKIAEDTR

-1086 EELTKDNYLN
+1086 DELTKDNYLN
-1096 ITLDEI
+1096 LTLDEI

-1110 AKLDQLNQN
+1110 SKLDQLNQN
-1119 GETQR
+1119 NETKR

-1149 IRNGRYG
+1149 LRNGRYG
-1156 FKYKFKD
+1156 FKYKFRD
-1163 ARGVEQT
+1163 ARGVERT
-1170 GFKVINDTGIT
+1170 GFKVINDTGVT

-1188 AEEFQKKFFLEN
+1188 AGEFQKKFFLEN
-1200 PDYQKDG
+1200 SEYKKEG
-1207 DTFEVTYDNFIR
+1207 DVFEVTYDNFIR
-1219 NNIDAS
+1219 ENIDAS

-1235 SAIGSTQLSSKM
+1235 SAIGSTELSSKM
-1247 DKDALRDLRSKF
+1247 DENALRDLRSKF
-1259 IGKISKSVGT
+1259 IGKLSQSVGK
-1269 RLLPKSK
+1269 RLLPKST

-1300 SQANLISRMPN
+1300 SQANLISRMPD
-1311 NIQLQKEITKAKSDK
+1311 NIQLQKEITKAKSDR
-1326 SIPEPVIKQ
+1326 SIPEPVIQQ
-1335 VENVWGKDGY
+1335 VEKVWGKDGY
-1345 LTEEHRIS
+1345 LTEEHRIA
-1353 DQMKR
+1353 DKFKR

-1404 AKLAMMMTKRMPF
+1404 VKLAMMMTKRMPF
-1417 ASAEKV
+1417 ASPEKV
-1423 GISRVLQFLDFANK
+1423 GMSRVLQFLDFANK

-1445 AGMPQDIFDMLKSI
+1445 DGMPQDIFDMLKSI

-1483 TKAGRAFDIG
+1483 TKAGRAFDIAL
-1493 MRGAG
+1493 RGAG

-1506 FNRVATA
+1506 FNRVTTA

-1535 TNKFG
+1535 VNKFG

-1578 FLPYQINVMRYF
+1578 FLPYQVNVMRYF

-1605 AQGNPRQLDPETR
+1605 AQGNPRKLDPETR

-1636 GIVGMPAA
+1636 GLIGMPLA
-1644 AIIGDIISMIISAFG
+1644 AITGDLISMIISAFG
-1659 GDDEDPEKML
+1659 GDEEDPEKML

-1709 SLFNIVTGNQEASL
+1709 SLFNNVFGNQEASL
-1723 PDFLGPAGGILG
+1723 SDFFGPAGGILG
-1735 QTNNFFRRY
+1735 QASNFFRRY
-1744 NNGDEDIAFM
+1744 NSGDEDIAFM

-1788 IDFFDTIMQA
+1788 IDFFDTIVQA

-1825 RGEKFRNEARN
+1825 RGERFRNEARN
-1836 TLVDLYAARAEGDQ
+1836 TLVDLYTARAEGDQ

-1859 LRAIQ
+1859 IRAIQ
-1864 MAVNESRRENP
+1864 EAVNESRRENP

-1880 FDLKTLARYAYDDFL
+1880 FDLKTIARYASDDFL
-1895 RREGVR
+1895 RRQGIQIPVR
-1901 VPITD
+1901 EM
-1906 LPKNIRRQYQENIL
+1906 PKVIRPQYQEAL

>member
-1 MSELTLES
+1 MSELTLPEIGTYA
-9 FGQTF
+9 FGE
-14 TFGDDV
+14 DV
-20 TMEEAIADIKS
+20 TLEEAATELRSKLK
-31 RFNPKYQGTSLERLF
+31 PEYVGTPYEGIYNRIVDLSVE
-46 NSSLNLA
+46 
-53 VSRADPTQFAV
+53 RADPTQFAI

-78 GIGATL
+78 GISGTL
-84 GSAVRGI
+84 GSAIRGI
-91 EEIPEAILN
+91 EEIPEALLN
-100 EELFGNYFQDWGDE
+100 EELFGNYLQDAGAEFISDSL
-114 IVTDTIRD
+114 RD

-130 WVGGLGEAV
+130 WAGGLGEAV
-139 GSAGAFLT
+139 GSAGTFLT
-147 AGLIGTGI
+147 AGLIGAGV
-155 GAGLA
+155 GAGALA
-160 AVSPI
+160 LAPAAGI
-165 SAPVVS
+165 SSAIGG

-179 ALATGDEA
+179 VLVAGDEA
-187 YQRAIE
+187 YQRAVAE
-193 AGADPE
+193 GADPE
-199 QLRAS
+199 QLRYAVGLS
-204 TFLGSLLGI
+204 SAILGPL
-213 TEAIPAE
+213 EALPTG

-226 FGRIGITAGAG
+226 LGRIGITAGSG
-237 RMAGLTNKYKAGLID
+237 RMAGLTNQYRTGQIT
-252 DATNF
+252 DAEYF
-257 NRLNNIKDEV
+257 SRMDNIRDEV
-267 GTLKAYIRNV
+267 GTLRAYVTNV

-286 QEALQAIGQNVIEH
+286 QEALAAIGQNVIER

-305 DQPITN
+305 DQRIVN

-347 INREQDA
+347 ITREQDA
-354 NAQARNNISTAVEDP
+354 NTQARSNIGNGVEDP
-369 ALKAQI
+369 NLRAQI
-375 QNIPGITARTL
+375 DNLPGITARTL
-386 SESLQP
+386 SEALNP
-392 VAQRFGVN
+392 IVERFGV
-400 RALFPDV
+400 DV
-407 ATGKVKEKLIIP
+407 ALEAMTGAEEVGEKLIIP
-419 TALPDTAREQIKN
+419 TALPDTTREQIKN
-432 VLGPNNVVM
+432 ILGADNVVM
-441 EESSSIKQLMSNVQ
+441 EESTGIKQLISNVR
-455 PASTASALFQK
+455 PVSTASALFQK
-466 AQERERARR
+466 AQERARAREK
-475 QNAQIIDKTTGLT
+475 AKLEADKTTGLPAVPAEISNMVNKT
-488 TPIPEATLKAMEKT
+488 GGSVKYAEDLVNFQASLVGQPSIDPAKALSSITEAT
-502 GATIQYSGNL
+502 
-512 EEFQRLFPEDYE
+512 
-524 SISKGTK
+524 K
-531 NIQKRLNEV
+531 NTQKKLNEV
-540 LPGASVFAPA
+540 LPEASVFSP
-550 EQQSGYFIE
+550 GKRPKGFV
-559 DPTNPS
+559 
-565 RRTYRETFP
+565 R
-574 AKDFANQVDTIYGAG
+574 QVDALYGAG
-589 TSDKIGLNNIT
+589 TSDKIGLSSLT
-600 DPVINPSGGL
+600 GSAINPDATI
-610 NKDYVNSMDKII
+610 NQDYMNSMDKII

-637 RIQPYTE
+637 RIQTYKE
-644 KLGLAAEQEGI
+644 KLGLASEQESI
-655 RNQIETAAK
+655 RNQIEAAAK
-664 TQTLSEKQKNIIGEI
+664 TQALSEKQKNINSEI
-679 NKLAGDDVNVSFGD
+679 NKLAGDDVNIAFGN
-693 AARVQDM
+693 ASRVQNM

-705 GKVPSTPTVGGF
+705 GEAPSTPTVGGF

-727 NNDAINKDPA
+727 NKDAINKDPA
-737 AAKLLVGE
+737 SAKLLVGE
-745 EAFHVAQIRFLTQK
+745 EAFHVAQIRFLTQNEK
-759 ERDILDSTL
+759 DILDKTL

-780 SAYPDPQMKR
+780 SSYPDPQMKR

-798 AKYYAEGADSIK
+798 AKYYAEGADSIT
-810 GLRPEKKGVIR
+810 GLRPEKKGFIR

-883 ANNAQAPTRALKS
+883 ANNAQGPTRTLNS
-896 TTALNKFMQGQT
+896 TTALNRFMQGQT
-908 PKGLKSWLGDVL
+908 PSNIKSWLGDL
-920 YNLYG
+920 FYNLYG

-936 YDGLK
+936 YEGLK

-971 RLNQGEK
+971 KLNQTEK

-994 STEETLTEQ
+994 STENNLTEQ
-1003 DLRKMGVTN
+1003 DLRAMGVTN
-1012 PETIRKVL
+1012 TETIRKIL
-1020 SGEDLNIV
+1020 SGEDLNIT
-1028 DFFGQDIIHPDPSL
+1028 DFFGQDIIHQDPSL
-1042 QDQTYR
+1042 QDQKYR
-1048 IDSGTPIAKIAEDTR
+1048 IDPNTPIAKIAEDTR

-1086 EELTKDNYLN
+1086 DELTKDNYLN
-1096 ITLDEI
+1096 LTLDEI

-1110 AKLDQLNQN
+1110 SKLDQLNQN
-1119 GETQR
+1119 NETKR

-1149 IRNGRYG
+1149 LRNGRYG
-1156 FKYKFKD
+1156 FKYKFRD
-1163 ARGVEQT
+1163 ARGVERT
-1170 GFKVINDTGIT
+1170 GFKVINDTGVT

-1188 AEEFQKKFFLEN
+1188 AGEFQKKFFLEN
-1200 PDYQKDG
+1200 SEYKKEG
-1207 DTFEVTYDNFIR
+1207 DVFEVTYDNFIR
-1219 NNIDAS
+1219 ENIDAS

-1235 SAIGSTQLSSKM
+1235 SAIGSTELSSKM
-1247 DKDALRDLRSKF
+1247 DENALRDLRSKF
-1259 IGKISKSVGT
+1259 IGKLSQSVGK
-1269 RLLPKSK
+1269 RLLPKST

-1300 SQANLISRMPN
+1300 SQANLISRMPD
-1311 NIQLQKEITKAKSDK
+1311 NIQLQKEITKAKSDR
-1326 SIPEPVIKQ
+1326 SIPEPVIQQ
-1335 VENVWGKDGY
+1335 VEKVWGKDGY
-1345 LTEEHRIS
+1345 LTEEHRIA
-1353 DQMKR
+1353 DKFKR

-1404 AKLAMMMTKRMPF
+1404 VKLAMMMTKRMPF
-1417 ASAEKV
+1417 ASPEKV
-1423 GISRVLQFLDFANK
+1423 GMSRVLQFLDFANK

-1445 AGMPQDIFDMLKSI
+1445 DGMPQDIFDMLKSI

-1483 TKAGRAFDIG
+1483 TKAGRAFDIAL
-1493 MRGAG
+1493 RGAG

-1506 FNRVATA
+1506 FNRVTTA

-1535 TNKFG
+1535 VNKFG

-1578 FLPYQINVMRYF
+1578 FLPYQVNVMRYF

-1605 AQGNPRQLDPETR
+1605 AQGNPRKLDPETR

-1636 GIVGMPAA
+1636 GLIGMPLA
-1644 AIIGDIISMIISAFG
+1644 AITGDLISMIISAFG
-1659 GDDEDPEKML
+1659 GDEEDPEKML

-1709 SLFNIVTGNQEASL
+1709 SLFNNVFGNQEASL
-1723 PDFLGPAGGILG
+1723 SDFFGPAGGILG
-1735 QTNNFFRRY
+1735 QASNFFRRY
-1744 NNGDEDIAFM
+1744 NSGDEDIAFM

-1788 IDFFDTIMQA
+1788 IDFFDTIVQA

-1825 RGEKFRNEARN
+1825 RGERFRNEARN
-1836 TLVDLYAARAEGDQ
+1836 TLVDLYTARAEGDQ
-1850 EAVRELQED
+1850 EAVRDLQED
-1859 LRAIQ
+1859 IRAIQ
-1864 MAVNESRRENP
+1864 EAVNESRRENP

-1880 FDLKTLARYAYDDFL
+1880 FDLKTIARYASDDFL
-1895 RREGVR
+1895 RRQGIQIPVR
-1901 VPITD
+1901 EM
-1906 LPKNIRRQYQENIL
+1906 PKVIRPQYQEAL